1 LLQKQL
7 AIRYYPATIV
17 RNLAGSPSRRHRAE
31 PGLED
36 PISTGISLFSVL
48 FFVVANGFFVA
59 TEFALVAVRRTR
71 MQQLEDEGEKRAGN
85 VLDLLN
91 HLDTYIAATQLGI
104 TLSSLAL
111 GWIGEPAVGHLIEP
125 WIHDLPFLPE
135 NRVDTLS
142 KTISF
147 ILAFSFITALHIV
160 IGELAPKSLA
170 LQRPE
175 STSMAVAKPIRIF
188 FLIFRPAI
196 YSLNWVGNWV
206 VRQAG
211 IQPAAGHEQVQ
222 SAEELQFAIEA
233 SREAGLVDETAHDLV
248 NRAFDFPDLAA
259 RQVMVPRTEM
269 AAIPLTASLPEV
281 LAVAADEGYTRL
293 PVYDGDTDHIVGLL
307 NVKRLMPFLRH
318 AVDNDNAPQSFT
330 VAEYLSEPLYVPES
344 LPAPSVL
351 RLMKEQRTQLAVVID
366 EYGGTAGIISLQDL
380 IEELIGDVDD
390 EEGNEAPVAGVA
402 TDPDLIDGLTPISF
416 VIEVRGLNF
425 GSPDDLDVETIG
437 GYVFHNLGREARLG
451 DEVTMPDGE
460 RLRVEELD
468 GLRIAKIRLLP
479 PIPAED
485 EDEPASDPSIS
496 A

>member
-1 LLQKQL
+1 MLQLQ
-7 AIRYYPATIV
+7 
-17 RNLAGSPSRRHRAE
+17 
-31 PGLED
+31 
-36 PISTGISLFSVL
+36 
-48 FFVVANGFFVA
+48 
-59 TEFALVAVRRTR
+59 
-71 MQQLEDEGEKRAGN
+71 DEGNKRAGS

-111 GWIGEPAVGHLIEP
+111 GWIGEPAIGHLIEP
-125 WIHDLPFLPE
+125 WIHELPFLPE
-135 NRVDTLS
+135 NRADTLS

-147 ILAFSFITALHIV
+147 VLAFSFITTLHIV

-175 STSMAVAKPIRIF
+175 STSLAVAKPIRIF

-196 YSLNWVGNWV
+196 YSLNAVGNRV
-206 VRQAG
+206 VRLAG

-269 AAIPLTASLPEV
+269 MAIPLSATLPEV

-307 NVKRLMPFLRH
+307 NVKRLMPFLRQ
-318 AVDNDNAPQSFT
+318 AVDNGNEPPAFT

-344 LPAPSVL
+344 LPAPNVL

-390 EEGNEAPVAGVA
+390 EEDENAPVAGVA
-402 TDPDLIDGLTPISF
+402 PDPDLIDGLTPISD
-416 VIEVRGLNF
+416 VQEERALNF
-425 GSPDDLDVETIG
+425 GASEELDVETIG
-437 GYVFHNLGREARLG
+437 GYVFHRLGRVAELG
-451 DEVTMPDGE
+451 DEVILPDGE

-468 GLRIAKIRLLP
+468 GLRISKVRLLP
-479 PIPAED
+479 PLPVESD
-485 EDEPASDPSIS
+485 EVVLEEAG
-496 A
+496 

>member
-1 LLQKQL
+1 VVPFRCNHVW
-7 AIRYYPATIV
+7 A
-17 RNLAGSPSRRHRAE
+17 
-31 PGLED
+31 GLED
-36 PISTGISLFSVL
+36 PISTGLSLFSVL
-48 FFVVANGFFVA
+48 FFVLANGFFVA

-71 MQQLEDEGEKRAGN
+71 LQQLEEEGDKRATS
-85 VLDLLN
+85 VLELTN

-111 GWIGEPAVGHLIEP
+111 GWIGEPAIGHLIEP

-147 ILAFSFITALHIV
+147 IIAFSIITALHIV
-160 IGELAPKSLA
+160 LGELAPKSLA

-175 STSMAVAKPIRIF
+175 GTSMAVAKPIRVF
-188 FLIFRPAI
+188 FTIFRPFI

-206 VRQAG
+206 VRLAG

-233 SREAGLVDETAHDLV
+233 SRDAGLVDETAHDLV

-269 AAIPLTASLPEV
+269 TAIPLTATLPEV

-307 NVKRLMPFLRH
+307 NVKRLMPFLRL
-318 AVDNDNAPQSFT
+318 AVDSGSEPQSFT

-344 LPAPSVL
+344 LPAPNVL

-380 IEELIGDVDD
+380 IEELIGDIDDD
-390 EEGNEAPVAGVA
+390 EENGETSEAGAVA
-402 TDPDLIDGLTPISF
+402 DPDLIDGLTPISEA
-416 VIEVRGLNF
+416 IEHYNLDI
-425 GSPDDLDVETIG
+425 GSSDDLDVDTVG
-437 GYVFHNLGREARLG
+437 GYVFHRIGRLAEIG
-451 DEVTMPDGE
+451 DEVTLASGA
-460 RLRVEELD
+460 RLKVEELD
-468 GLRIAKIRLLP
+468 GLRIARVRLLP
-479 PIPAED
+479 PLPVESSFDDDPARDVAE
-485 EDEPASDPSIS
+485 
-496 A
+496 